1 MEKSMIR
8 STKHTLKFT
17 TKSKREQINNLFLI
31 YSLYL
36 QKTIDML
43 WNKDIEIKKNLSSKQ
58 ITWLDNLGGQY
69 KQLIYKQA
77 SEIVRGTNNR
87 KGKKSKPIVKNFTI
101 NFDEKFIK
109 SEISNNSFDK
119 WIRLRLPFIKQNYK
133 NQRIEILIPIKE
145 HKHSLKFKDW
155 KQVKTIKLS
164 KNYISFIFE
173 KEAEPL
179 KQEGNSIGL
188 DCGYKKLLVSSEGQ
202 IIGKELEGI
211 YTKVSKKEQGSKAFK
226 KALIERDN
234 KINEVI
240 NKEVDLTNIKQ
251 IVVEDLKHVKHKSKF
266 RKQFNNKL
274 QRWSYRKTIGKLE
287 RLCEENRVLF
297 TKINPSYTSQQC
309 SGCGTIDKANRKGEL
324 YQCSCGNVMDA
335 DYNASINILHRGAYS
350 PSILNEKSY

>member
-1 MEKSMIR
+1 MIR

-43 WNKDIEIKKNLSSKQ
+43 WNKEISLKRMMNTKDVF
-58 ITWLDNLGGQY
+58 WMDDLGGQY

-77 SEIVRGTNNR
+77 SEIVRSCR
-87 KGKKSKPIVKNFTI
+87 FKKGKKSKPVIKNFTI

-109 SEISNNSFDK
+109 SELSNNTFDK
-119 WIRLRLPFIKQNYK
+119 WIRLRLPFIKTGK
-133 NQRIEILIPIKE
+133 VRERIEILIPIKE

-155 KQVKTIKLS
+155 KQAKSIRVS
-164 KNYISFIFE
+164 KNYVSFTFD
-173 KEAEPL
+173 KEAEAL
-179 KQEGNSIGL
+179 KQEGKSIGL

-202 IIGKELEGI
+202 VIGRELEQLYNKI
-211 YTKVSKKEQGSKAFK
+211 SKKKQGSKAFK
-226 KALIERDN
+226 RALIERNN

-240 NKEVDLTNIKQ
+240 NKEVDLSDIKQ

-350 PSILNEKSY
+350 PSIQSEVRL

>member
-1 MEKSMIR
+1 MIR

-43 WNKDIEIKKNLSSKQ
+43 WNKEISLKKMMNTKDV
-58 ITWLDNLGGQY
+58 TWMDDLGGQY

-109 SEISNNSFDK
+109 SELSNNSFDK
-119 WIRLRLPFIKQNYK
+119 WVRLRLPFIKKDYK
-133 NQRIEILIPIKE
+133 NQRIEVLIPIKE
-145 HKHSLKFKDW
+145 HKHSLKYKDW

-164 KNYISFIFE
+164 KNYVSFVFE
-173 KEAEPL
+173 KEAEQL
-179 KQEGNSIGL
+179 KQEGKAIGL
-188 DCGYKKLLVSSEGQ
+188 DCGYKKLLASSEGQ
-202 IIGKELEGI
+202 IIGKELEQI
-211 YTKVSKKEQGSKAFK
+211 YEKISRKKQGSKAFK
-226 KALIERDN
+226 RTLIERDN
-234 KINEVI
+234 KINKVI
-240 NKEVDLTNIKQ
+240 NRAVDLSNIKQ
-251 IVVEDLKHVKHKSKF
+251 IVVEDLKDVKHKSKF

-274 QRWSYRKTIGKLE
+274 QRWSYPKVINKLE
-287 RLCEENRVLF
+287 RLCEENRILF
-297 TKINPSYTSQQC
+297 TKVNPSYTSQTC
-309 SGCGTIDKANRKGEL
+309 SVCGTVDKTQRKGEL
-324 YQCSCGNVMDA
+324 YQCSCGNLMDA

-350 PSILNEKSY
+350 PSIQSEVRL